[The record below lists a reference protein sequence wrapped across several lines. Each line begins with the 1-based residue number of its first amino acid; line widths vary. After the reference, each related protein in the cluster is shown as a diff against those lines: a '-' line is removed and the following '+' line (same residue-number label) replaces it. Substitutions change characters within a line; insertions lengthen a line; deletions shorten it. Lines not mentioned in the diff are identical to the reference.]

1 MTNQV
6 KLEVNG
12 LHSSL
17 KNGFRNHEIKR
28 EIKRVREINQEF
40 EETPLII
47 ALTVYFCYVVL
58 TIFGHIRDFV
68 RKLGFGKSSE
78 VKEQNRDGYAKLYG
92 SFESFYTR
100 NIYKRIVQG
109 WNMFVCGVPDVV
121 FKLKIKI
128 SSEFHQNARFG
139 TEKNIEAINLGS
151 YNYLGFAEN
160 SGKCAD
166 SVEEVILKYGTGICS
181 TRHELGSLD
190 IHRKLETMVADF
202 LGVEDSIIIGMGF
215 ATNSTNI
222 PTLMSKGCLI
232 LSDELNH
239 ASLVLGCRLSGAKIN
254 VYKHNDMKDLEE
266 KVRAAVIEGQ
276 PISHK
281 PWKKILIIAEG
292 VYSMEGTVVNLPGL
306 IAIKKKYK
314 CYLYVDEAHSI
325 GAIGSTGRGVTDYFG
340 CNPRDVD
347 LLMGTFTKSFGASG
361 GYIAGSK
368 SLINHIRKHSHSFSY
383 GASMSAPVA
392 QQIIMTLKILMGKDG
407 SNEGVLRV
415 RQLERNTRY
424 FRRKLKQK
432 GFIIYGNEDSPVVP
446 LMLYFPSKVTE
457 FIQGLLM
464 QGVATVGVCY
474 PATTVVTS
482 RARFCISAGHTK
494 EMLDKALTVIEAV
507 GSRIMANYSKME
519 RSQAEIIY

>member
-1 MTNQV
+1 MTNQL
-6 KLEVNG
+6 KHEANG
-12 LHSSL
+12 LSRGL
-17 KNGFRNHEIKR
+17 KNGFKHHEVKQEIKKPR
-28 EIKRVREINQEF
+28 EIKEEF

-47 ALTVYFCYVVL
+47 ALSVYFCYLVL
-58 TIFGHIRDFV
+58 TFFGHIRDFV
-68 RKLGFGKSSE
+68 RRLGFGKIYE
-78 VKEQNRDGYAKLYG
+78 VKEKNREGYVKLYR

-109 WNMFVCGVPDVV
+109 WNMFVCGVPGVI

-128 SSEFHQNARFG
+128 SPDFHQNAKFG
-139 TEKNIEAINLGS
+139 TEKNLEAINLGS

-166 SVEEVILKYGTGICS
+166 SVEQVILKYGTGICS
-181 TRHELGSLD
+181 TRHELGHLD
-190 IHRKLETMVADF
+190 IHRKLETMVAEF
-202 LGVEDSIIIGMGF
+202 LGVEDSIIVGMGF

-232 LSDELNH
+232 FSDELNH
-239 ASLVLGCRLSGAKIN
+239 ASLVLGCRLSGAKIV
-254 VYKHNDMKDLEE
+254 VYKHNNMKDLEE
-266 KVRAAVIEGQ
+266 KVKEAIIEGQ
-276 PISHK
+276 PHSHR
-281 PWKKILIIAEG
+281 PWRKMLIIVEG
-292 VYSMEGTVVNLPGL
+292 VYSMEGTIVNLPGL

-325 GAIGSTGRGVTDYFG
+325 GAIGSCGRGVTDYFD
-340 CNPRDVD
+340 CNPKDVD

-368 SLINHIRKHSHSFSY
+368 RLINHLRSHSHSFSY
-383 GASMSAPVA
+383 ATSMSAPVA
-392 QQIIMTLKILMGKDG
+392 QQIIMTLKILTGKDG
-407 SNEGVLRV
+407 SNEGINRV
-415 RQLERNTRY
+415 KHLERNTHY

-446 LMLYFPSKVTE
+446 LMLFFPSKVTE

-482 RARFCISAGHTK
+482 RARFCISASHTK
-494 EMLDKALTVIEAV
+494 EMLDKALTVIDTV
-507 GSRIMANYSKME
+507 GQRIMVNYSKKQ
-519 RSQAEIIY
+519 RSQEEVIY